1 MVKKFVLIPCQK
13 QAINLVCFVV
23 VLPEM
28 LLFIGRTMVI
38 NSNSFYFH
46 LFLLKAIVFLCTN
59 IFLQQVTQNVQW
71 RKSTK
76 PCALCHKINH
86 ENSFQ
91 NKQSMS
97 NHFDVLAL
105 LCQKIDYTMNS
116 ILGNQ
121 NKIQKWENVSQTTK
135 IFHFVWHVK

>member
-1 MVKKFVLIPCQK
+1 
-13 QAINLVCFVV
+13 
-23 VLPEM
+23 M
-28 LLFIGRTMVI
+28 L
-38 NSNSFYFH
+38 
-46 LFLLKAIVFLCTN
+46 FLCTN
-59 IFLQQVTQNVQW
+59 FLQQVTQIVQW

-76 PCALCHKINH
+76 PCALCYKINH

-97 NHFDVLAL
+97 NHFDVLAV

-121 NKIQKWENVSQTTK
+121 NKSTK
-135 IFHFVWHVK
+135 NGKHFSNNQDISFCLARQIM